1 MHFISL
7 LTAHKWCKHQFI
19 YYILEQIMAAIESIQ
34 LGSIEQFC
42 KAAELGS
49 FTGAAE
55 VFGVT
60 PAAISRSISRLEQR
74 LGVRLF
80 SRTTRSVK
88 VTNEGELYW
97 KECQIALEQI
107 AEAERAITGA
117 QTVPSGLLRI
127 SVSAAYG
134 TYRLLPLMPK
144 FTEAYPQIDIEISIS
159 DKIIDFVEEGFD
171 LAIRLGIQRDS
182 RLVAY
187 KLEDASLGVFSTPDY
202 LRRRGTPLSLNDLEK
217 HDCIQ
222 YVSPN
227 TGRPMQWLFTDE
239 KGAEIEQP
247 IKSRMRVL
255 NDALGCVAWVNAS
268 GGLYQT
274 YRFAAAEALKR
285 GDLVEILQKYGGRS
299 RPFSILYPQNRHLS
313 AKVRA
318 FVDFLRSAVS
328 A

>member
-1 MHFISL
+1 MVD
-7 LTAHKWCKHQFI
+7 AV
-19 YYILEQIMAAIESIQ
+19 Q

-49 FTGAAE
+49 FTATAE
-55 VFGVT
+55 FFGVT
-60 PAAISRSISRLEQR
+60 PAAISRAIGRLEQR

-80 SRTTRSVK
+80 ARTTRSVK
-88 VTNEGELYW
+88 ITNEGALFW
-97 KECQIALEQI
+97 KECQGALERI

-117 QTVPSGLLRI
+117 QVVPSGLLRI

-134 TYRLLPLMPK
+134 TFRLLPLMPA
-144 FTEAYPQIDIEISIS
+144 FTRAYPQIDIELSIS

-171 LAIRLGIQRDS
+171 IAIRLGIQRDS

-187 KLEDASLGVFSTPDY
+187 KLEDTPLGVYGAPAY
-202 LRRRGTPLSLNDLEK
+202 LAQKGTPQSLDDLAA

-227 TGRPMQWLFTDE
+227 TGRPLQWLFRDE
-239 KGAEIEQP
+239 QGEEIELP
-247 IKSRMRVL
+247 IRSRMRVL
-255 NDALGCVAWVNAS
+255 NDALGCVAWVNAG

-274 YRFAAAEALKR
+274 YRFAAATALAR
-285 GDLVEILQKYGGRS
+285 GDLVEVLQARGGRT

-318 FVDFLRSAVS
+318 FVDFLRTSVRA
-328 A
+328 

>member
-1 MHFISL
+1 
-7 LTAHKWCKHQFI
+7 
-19 YYILEQIMAAIESIQ
+19 MASVGSIQ

-49 FTGAAE
+49 FTATAE
-55 VFGVT
+55 FFGVT
-60 PAAISRSISRLEQR
+60 PAAVSRSISRLEQR

-88 VTNEGELYW
+88 VTNEGELFW
-97 KECQIALEQI
+97 KECQLALEQI
-107 AEAERAITGA
+107 AEAERAVTGA
-117 QTVPSGLLRI
+117 QIVPSGLLRI

-134 TYRLLPLMPK
+134 THRLLPLMPR
-144 FTEAYPQIDIEISIS
+144 FTEAYPQIEIELSIS

-187 KLEDASLGVFSTPDY
+187 KLEDAFLGVYATPEY
-202 LRRRGTPLSLNDLEK
+202 LLKKGTPRTLNDLEA

-227 TGRPMQWLFTDE
+227 TGRPMIWLFQGE
-239 KGAEIEQP
+239 KGEEIEYP
-247 IKSRMRVL
+247 IRSRMRVL
-255 NDALGCVAWVNAS
+255 NDALGCIAWVNAG

-274 YRFAAAEALKR
+274 YNFAAADAVKR
-285 GDLVEILQKYGGRS
+285 GDLVEVLHDHGGCA

-318 FVDFLRSAVS
+318 FVDFLRSTLSVLPAQ
-328 A
+328 

>member
-1 MHFISL
+1 
-7 LTAHKWCKHQFI
+7 
-19 YYILEQIMAAIESIQ
+19 MAGVDTMQ

-49 FTGAAE
+49 FTATAE
-55 VFGVT
+55 FFGLT
-60 PAAISRSISRLEQR
+60 PAAVSRSISRLERR

-80 SRTTRSVK
+80 SRTTRSIK
-88 VTNEGELYW
+88 VTNEGQLFW
-97 KECQIALEQI
+97 KECQVALEQI

-134 TYRLLPLMPK
+134 TRRLLPLMPR
-144 FTEAYPQIDIEISIS
+144 FTEAYPQIEIELSIS

-171 LAIRLGIQRDS
+171 VAIRLGIQRDS

-187 KLEDASLGVFSTPDY
+187 KLEDASLGVFATPGY
-202 LRRRGTPLSLNDLEK
+202 LKKKGTPRSVADLES

-227 TGRPMQWLFTDE
+227 TGRPLIWLF
-239 KGAEIEQP
+239 KGPDGEELDYP
-247 IKSRMRVL
+247 VRSRMRIL
-255 NDALGCVAWVNAS
+255 NDALGCVAWVNAG

-274 YRFAAAEALKR
+274 YRFAAAGAVKR
-285 GDLVEILQKYGGRS
+285 GDLVEVLQEHGVLAPTQY
-299 RPFSILYPQNRHLS
+299 
-313 AKVRA
+313 
-318 FVDFLRSAVS
+318 
-328 A
+328 

>member
-1 MHFISL
+1 
-7 LTAHKWCKHQFI
+7 
-19 YYILEQIMAAIESIQ
+19 MAGVDSMQ

-49 FTGAAE
+49 FTAAAE

-60 PAAISRSISRLEQR
+60 PAAVSRSIGRLEQR

-88 VTNEGELYW
+88 VTNEGELFW
-97 KECQIALEQI
+97 KECQLALGQI
-107 AEAERAITGA
+107 AEAERAITGG

-127 SVSAAYG
+127 SVSTAYG
-134 TYRLLPLMPK
+134 THRLLPLMPK
-144 FTEAYPQIDIEISIS
+144 FTEAYPQIEIELSIS
-159 DKIIDFVEEGFD
+159 DRIVDFVEEGFD
-171 LAIRLGIQRDS
+171 LAIRVGIQRDS

-187 KLEDASLGVFSTPDY
+187 KLEDAFLGVFGTPEY
-202 LRRRGTPLSLNDLEK
+202 LMKKGTPLSLDDLQA

-227 TGRPMQWLFTDE
+227 TGRPMSWLFKSK
-239 KGAEIEQP
+239 KGGEIDHP
-247 IKSRMRVL
+247 IQSRMRIL
-255 NDALGCVAWVNAS
+255 NDALGCVAWLNAG

-274 YRFAAAEALKR
+274 YHFAAAGAVKR
-285 GDLVEILQKYGGRS
+285 GDLVEVLHDLAGRS

-318 FVDFLRSAVS
+318 LIDFLRSTLSVQPAQ
-328 A
+328 

>member
-1 MHFISL
+1 LFFDD
-7 LTAHKWCKHQFI
+7 KWGKNQFI
-19 YYILEQIMAAIESIQ
+19 HYIKEQIMAAVDAVQ

-49 FTGAAE
+49 FTAAAE
-55 VFGVT
+55 FFGVT
-60 PAAISRSISRLEQR
+60 PAAVSRSISRLEQR

-88 VTNEGELYW
+88 VTNEGELFW
-97 KECQIALEQI
+97 KECQLALEQI

-144 FTEAYPQIDIEISIS
+144 FTEAYPQIEIELSIS

-187 KLEDASLGVFSTPDY
+187 KLEDASLGVFATSDY
-202 LRRRGTPLSLNDLEK
+202 LLKKGTPRSLADLER

-222 YVSPN
+222 YISPN
-227 TGRPMQWLFTDE
+227 TGRALPWLFKGE
-239 KGAEIEQP
+239 KGEEIEHSFR
-247 IKSRMRVL
+247 SRMRVL
-255 NDALGCVAWVNAS
+255 NDALGCVAWVGAG

-274 YRFAAAEALKR
+274 YRFAAVEALKR
-285 GDLVEILQKYGGRS
+285 GDLVEILQNHGGRS

-318 FVDFLRSAVS
+318 FVDFLRTTVS
-328 A
+328 AKSS

>member
-1 MHFISL
+1 
-7 LTAHKWCKHQFI
+7 
-19 YYILEQIMAAIESIQ
+19 MAAVDS

-49 FTGAAE
+49 FTATAE
-55 VFGVT
+55 FLGVT
-60 PAAISRSISRLEQR
+60 PAAVSRSISRLERR

-88 VTNEGELYW
+88 VTNEGELFW
-97 KECQIALEQI
+97 KECQLALDQI

-134 TYRLLPLMPK
+134 TFRLLPLMPK
-144 FTEAYPQIDIEISIS
+144 FTEAYPQIEIELSIS

-171 LAIRLGIQRDS
+171 IAIRLGIQRDS

-187 KLEDASLGVFSTPDY
+187 KLEDASLGVFGAPDY
-202 LRRRGTPLSLNDLEK
+202 LAKKGTPLSLGDLES

-227 TGRPMQWLFTDE
+227 TGRPLHWLFKDA
-239 KGAEIEQP
+239 KGEEIEYP
-247 IKSRMRVL
+247 VRSRMRIL
-255 NDALGCVAWVNAS
+255 NDALGCVAWVNA
-268 GGLYQT
+268 GGGIYQT
-274 YRFAAAEALKR
+274 YRFATTAAVAR
-285 GDLVEILQKYGGRS
+285 GDLVEILQHHGGRFK
-299 RPFSILYPQNRHLS
+299 PFSILYPQNRHLS

-318 FVDFLRSAVS
+318 FVDFLRTTLTAQPVR
-328 A
+328 

>member
-1 MHFISL
+1 LSIND
-7 LTAHKWCKHQFI
+7 KWGKNQFI
-19 YYILEQIMAAIESIQ
+19 YYIEEQTMATGDSIQ

-55 VFGVT
+55 VLGVT

-107 AEAERAITGA
+107 AEAGRAITGA

-134 TYRLLPLMPK
+134 TYRLLPLMPM
-144 FTEAYPQIDIEISIS
+144 FTESYPQIDIEISIS

-187 KLEDASLGVFSTPDY
+187 KLEDASLGVFSTPYY
-202 LRRRGTPLSLNDLEK
+202 LQKKGTPLSLNDLEK

-227 TGRPMQWLFTDE
+227 TGRPMQWLFTNE
-239 KGAEIEQP
+239 KGAEIEQT

-255 NDALGCVAWVNAS
+255 NDALGCVAWLNAS

-274 YRFAAAEALKR
+274 YRFAASEALKR
-285 GDLVEILQKYGGRS
+285 GDLVEVLQKYGGRS

>member
-1 MHFISL
+1 
-7 LTAHKWCKHQFI
+7 
-19 YYILEQIMAAIESIQ
+19 MASVDTMQ

-49 FTGAAE
+49 FTATAE
-55 VFGVT
+55 FFGLT
-60 PAAISRSISRLEQR
+60 PAAVSRSISRLELR

-80 SRTTRSVK
+80 SRTTRSIK
-88 VTNEGELYW
+88 VTNEGQLFW
-97 KECQIALEQI
+97 KECQVALEQI

-134 TYRLLPLMPK
+134 THRLLPLMPR
-144 FTEAYPQIDIEISIS
+144 FTEAYPQIEIELSIS

-171 LAIRLGIQRDS
+171 VAIRLGIQRDS

-187 KLEDASLGVFSTPDY
+187 KLEDASLGVFATPAY
-202 LRRRGTPLSLNDLEK
+202 LKKKGTPGAVADLES

-227 TGRPMQWLFTDE
+227 TGRPLIWLFR
-239 KGAEIEQP
+239 GANGEDLDYP
-247 IKSRMRVL
+247 VRSRMRIL
-255 NDALGCVAWVNAS
+255 NDALGCVAWVNAG

-274 YRFAAAEALKR
+274 YRFAAASAVER
-285 GDLVEILQKYGGRS
+285 GDLVEVLQEHGGRS

-318 FVDFLRSAVS
+318 FVDFLRSTLHSTPVQ
-328 A
+328 

>member
-1 MHFISL
+1 
-7 LTAHKWCKHQFI
+7 
-19 YYILEQIMAAIESIQ
+19 MAAVGSIQ

-49 FTGAAE
+49 FTATAE
-55 VFGVT
+55 FFGVT
-60 PAAISRSISRLEQR
+60 PAAVSRSISRLEQR

-88 VTNEGELYW
+88 VTNEGELFW
-97 KECQIALEQI
+97 KECQLALDQI
-107 AEAERAITGA
+107 AEAERAVTGA

-127 SVSAAYG
+127 SVSTAYG
-134 TYRLLPLMPK
+134 THRLLPLMPK
-144 FTEAYPQIDIEISIS
+144 FTEAYPQIEMELSIS
-159 DKIIDFVEEGFD
+159 DRIIDFVEEGFD
-171 LAIRLGIQRDS
+171 VAIRLGIQRDS

-187 KLEDASLGVFSTPDY
+187 KLEDAFLGVFATPEY
-202 LRRRGTPLSLNDLEK
+202 LMKKGTPRSLNDLET

-227 TGRPMQWLFTDE
+227 TGRPMIWLFKDE
-239 KGAEIEQP
+239 KGEEIDYP
-247 IKSRMRVL
+247 IRSRMRIL
-255 NDALGCVAWVNAS
+255 NDALGCVAWVNAG

-274 YRFAAAEALKR
+274 YNFAAAGAVKR
-285 GDLVEILQKYGGRS
+285 GDLVEVLHDYAGRS

-318 FVDFLRSAVS
+318 FVDFLRSSLSVQPAQ
-328 A
+328 

>member
-1 MHFISL
+1 
-7 LTAHKWCKHQFI
+7 
-19 YYILEQIMAAIESIQ
+19 MAGVDTMQ

-49 FTGAAE
+49 FTAAAE
-55 VFGVT
+55 FFGLT
-60 PAAISRSISRLEQR
+60 PAAVSRSISRLELR

-80 SRTTRSVK
+80 SRTTRSIK
-88 VTNEGELYW
+88 VTNEGELFW
-97 KECQIALEQI
+97 KECQLALEQI

-127 SVSAAYG
+127 SVSTAYG
-134 TYRLLPLMPK
+134 THRLLPLMPR
-144 FTEAYPQIDIEISIS
+144 FTEAYPQIEIELSIS
-159 DKIIDFVEEGFD
+159 DKIVDFVEEGYD
-171 LAIRLGIQRDS
+171 IAIRLGIQRDS

-187 KLEDASLGVFSTPDY
+187 KLEDALLGVF
-202 LRRRGTPLSLNDLEK
+202 GTPEYLKKKGTPRSPDELEA

-227 TGRPMQWLFTDE
+227 TGRPMTWLFRDAQ
-239 KGAEIEQP
+239 GQDIEYP
-247 IKSRMRVL
+247 VRSRMRVL
-255 NDALGCVAWVNAS
+255 NDALGCIAWVNAG

-274 YRFAAAEALKR
+274 YAFAAAAAVKR
-285 GDLVEILQKYGGRS
+285 GDLVEVLRDHAGRS

-318 FVDFLRSAVS
+318 FVDFLRATLSVQA

>member
-1 MHFISL
+1 MP
-7 LTAHKWCKHQFI
+7 TVD
-19 YYILEQIMAAIESIQ
+19 SIQ

-42 KAAELGS
+42 KAAELES
-49 FTGAAE
+49 FTAAAE
-55 VFGVT
+55 FFGVT
-60 PAAISRSISRLEQR
+60 PAAVSRSISRLERR

-88 VTNEGELYW
+88 VTNEGGLFW
-97 KECQIALEQI
+97 KECQLALDQI

-134 TYRLLPLMPK
+134 TYRLLPLMPV
-144 FTEAYPQIDIEISIS
+144 FTDAYPQIDIELSIS
-159 DKIIDFVEEGFD
+159 DKIIDFVDEGFD

-187 KLEDASLGVFSTPDY
+187 KLEDASLGVFATPSY
-202 LRRRGTPLSLNDLEK
+202 LAKKGMPQSPDALEG

-222 YVSPN
+222 YISPN
-227 TGRPMQWLFTDE
+227 TGRPLQWLFTDK
-239 KGAEIEQP
+239 KGTEIEHP
-247 IKSRMRVL
+247 IRSRMRVL

-274 YRFAAAEALKR
+274 YRFAAAEAVKR
-285 GDLVEILQKYGGRS
+285 GDLVEVLQEYAGRS

-318 FVDFLRSAVS
+318 FVDFLRASVS
-328 A
+328 AQPT

>member
-1 MHFISL
+1 MVDAL
-7 LTAHKWCKHQFI
+7 
-19 YYILEQIMAAIESIQ
+19 Q

-49 FTGAAE
+49 FTATAE
-55 VFGVT
+55 FFGVT
-60 PAAISRSISRLEQR
+60 PAAISRSIGRLEQR

-80 SRTTRSVK
+80 ARTTRSVK
-88 VTNEGELYW
+88 ITNEGALFW
-97 KECQIALEQI
+97 KECQAALEQI

-117 QTVPSGLLRI
+117 QVVPSGLLRI

-134 TYRLLPLMPK
+134 TFRLLPLMPA
-144 FTEAYPQIDIEISIS
+144 FTQAYPQIEIELSIS

-171 LAIRLGIQRDS
+171 IAIRLGIQRDS

-187 KLEDASLGVFSTPDY
+187 KLEDAPLGVYGAPGY
-202 LRRRGTPLSLNDLEK
+202 LAQKGTPRSLDDLAA

-227 TGRPMQWLFTDE
+227 TGRPLQWLFRDE
-239 KGAEIEQP
+239 QGDDIEVP
-247 IKSRMRVL
+247 IRSRMRIL
-255 NDALGCVAWVNAS
+255 NDALGCVAWVNAG

-274 YRFAAAEALKR
+274 YRFAAATAVAR
-285 GDLVEILQKYGGRS
+285 GDLVEVLQARGGRT

-318 FVDFLRSAVS
+318 FVDFLRTSVRA
-328 A
+328 

>member
-1 MHFISL
+1 MTTVDS
-7 LTAHKWCKHQFI
+7 
-19 YYILEQIMAAIESIQ
+19 MQ

-49 FTGAAE
+49 FTAAAE
-55 VFGVT
+55 FFGLT
-60 PAAISRSISRLEQR
+60 PAAVSRSISRLELR

-80 SRTTRSVK
+80 SRTTRSIK
-88 VTNEGELYW
+88 VTNEGQLFW
-97 KECQIALEQI
+97 TECQLALGQI

-127 SVSAAYG
+127 SVSTAYG
-134 TYRLLPLMPK
+134 THRLLPLMPR
-144 FTEAYPQIDIEISIS
+144 FTDAYPQIDIELSIS

-171 LAIRLGIQRDS
+171 VAIRLGIQRDS

-187 KLEDASLGVFSTPDY
+187 KLEDAALGVFATPGY
-202 LRRRGTPLSLNDLEK
+202 LKKKGKPRAPADLEA

-222 YVSPN
+222 FVSPN
-227 TGRPMQWLFTDE
+227 TGRPMTWLFKDGE
-239 KGAEIEQP
+239 ADIDYP
-247 IKSRMRVL
+247 VRSRMRVF
-255 NDALGCVAWVNAS
+255 NDALGCVAWVNAG

-274 YRFAAAEALKR
+274 YKFAAADAVRR
-285 GDLVEILQKYGGRS
+285 GDLVEVLKKHGGRS

-318 FVDFLRSAVS
+318 FVDFLRSNLSVQTAK
-328 A
+328 

>member
-1 MHFISL
+1 
-7 LTAHKWCKHQFI
+7 
-19 YYILEQIMAAIESIQ
+19 MATIDSVQ

-49 FTGAAE
+49 FTAAAE
-55 VFGVT
+55 FFGVT
-60 PAAISRSISRLEQR
+60 PAAVSRSISRLERR

-80 SRTTRSVK
+80 SRTTRSMK
-88 VTNEGELYW
+88 VTDEGALFW
-97 KECQIALEQI
+97 KECQLALDQI

-117 QTVPSGLLRI
+117 QVVPSGLLRI

-144 FTEAYPQIDIEISIS
+144 FTEAYPQIEIELSIS

-187 KLEDASLGVFSTPDY
+187 TLEDASLGVFAAPDY
-202 LRRRGTPLSLNDLEK
+202 LAKKGRPISLDDLDA

-222 YVSPN
+222 YISPN
-227 TGRPMQWLFTDE
+227 TGRPMQWLFKGE
-239 KGAEIEQP
+239 KGDEIDRP
-247 IKSRMRVL
+247 VRSRMRIL
-255 NDALGCVAWVNAS
+255 NDALGCVAWVNAG

-274 YRFAAAEALKR
+274 YRFAAAGAVKR
-285 GDLVEILQKYGGRS
+285 GDLVEVLQDYAGRS

-318 FVDFLRSAVS
+318 FVDFLRSTVS
-328 A
+328 AHPA